1 MGRNR
6 LVMVI
11 DDNVESRAQVEAL
24 LQQAPVAIVADSGYG
39 PEAQTLAAEV
49 RPEVVLASIEAPAEA
64 AIATLKAVREV
75 LPEAQ
80 IVAYSGI
87 VDMQVA
93 RQVMQIGVSD
103 FLPLPLEAA
112 ELASAIE
119 GLPVVAVA
127 RGAAVA
133 EAVPVPEV
141 HEGKVLTV
149 FGAKGGIGKSTIS
162 TNLAT
167 LLAQNNNYSVLLID
181 MDTRFGDIAIM
192 MDVEPESTVAD
203 LAGRM
208 DEMDEATY
216 REALLLHE
224 TGVHILSAPKHPSEW
239 RNITADQMKELIQYG
254 ATLFDYVVLDTPGTF
269 NDLVATAIEV
279 AHQVMVIS
287 SLDLASI
294 KDTAYMLDLLE
305 AEGYPSERLLLTIND
320 VNAVNTIRVDDL
332 PQIVHHDI
340 YWQIPYDDQVIR
352 AGQSGQ
358 PVVVVKPKSRAAKE
372 MRALAEKLVGAP
384 MKSAQTSQPRR
395 GRRILSWFLRP
406 VPGLRA
412 ASIS

>member
-11 DDNVESRAQVEAL
+11 DDDAQSRAQVEAL

-39 PEAQTLAAEV
+39 PEAETLAAEV
-49 RPEVVLASIEAPAEA
+49 RPEVVLASIEQPAEK
-64 AIATLKAVREV
+64 AIETLKAVRAA

-103 FLPLPLEAA
+103 FLPLPLSAE
-112 ELASAIE
+112 ELANAIAA
-119 GLPVVAVA
+119 LPVVVGS
-127 RGAAVA
+127 REVGSREEPTAA
-133 EAVPVPEV
+133 PVREI
-141 HEGKVLTV
+141 GKVLTV

-167 LLAQNNNYSVLLID
+167 LLAQRHGHSVLLID

-208 DEMDEATY
+208 DEIDEASY
-216 REALLLHE
+216 RSALLLHD

-239 RNITADQMKELIQYG
+239 RNITADQMKEVIQYG

-279 AHQVMVIS
+279 AHEVMVIS

-320 VNAVNTIRVDDL
+320 VNAVNTIRVEDL

-340 YWQIPYDDQVIR
+340 YWKISYDDQVIR
-352 AGQSGQ
+352 AGQTGQ
-358 PVVVVKPKSRAAKE
+358 PVVVVKPKSRASKE
-372 MRALAEKLVGAP
+372 MLGLSEKLAGPVSSPASS
-384 MKSAQTSQPRR
+384 SAHR
-395 GRRILSWFLRP
+395 GRRILQWILRP
-406 VPGLRA
+406 LPGLRA

>member
-1 MGRNR
+1 
-6 LVMVI
+6 
-11 DDNVESRAQVEAL
+11 
-24 LQQAPVAIVADSGYG
+24 
-39 PEAQTLAAEV
+39 LAK
-49 RPEVVLASIEAPAEA
+49 
-64 AIATLKAVREV
+64 AIA
-75 LPEAQ
+75 
-80 IVAYSGI
+80 S
-87 VDMQVA
+87 
-93 RQVMQIGVSD
+93 
-103 FLPLPLEAA
+103 
-112 ELASAIE
+112 
-119 GLPVVAVA
+119 LPVVAVA
-127 RGAAVA
+127 RSAAAVVE
-133 EAVPVPEV
+133 EAPVPEV
-141 HEGKVLTV
+141 HEGKVITV

-167 LLAQNNNYSVLLID
+167 LIAQNDSSVLLID

-224 TGVHILSAPKHPSEW
+224 TGVYILSAPKHPSEW

-254 ATLFDYVVLDTPGTF
+254 ASLFDYVVLDTPGTF

-358 PVVVVKPKSRAAKE
+358 PVVVVKPKSRASKE
-372 MRALAEKLVGAP
+372 MRALAEKIVGAP
-384 MKSAQTSQPRR
+384 AKPEHASRPRR
-395 GRRILSWFLRP
+395 GRRILQWFLRP